1 MNRKFIASWLI
12 MFCAM
17 GLIAQNV
24 PAKYEMRA
32 GWMAS
37 VANISWPAK
46 KGLSNEELKAGYIQF
61 LDSLVAVR
69 ANAVIMQVRPTGDS
83 FYPSSQEP
91 WSIYL
96 TGKQGQAPT
105 PLWDPMEFLIREA
118 HKRGLEFHAWMNPY
132 RVAQHNDST
141 LIAENHAMREHPEW
155 FVQYG
160 KQWYFDPGVPSS
172 ADYTV
177 KMVEEYVSRYDIDG
191 IHFDDYFYPY
201 KVTDKDAEGKTYVVD
216 FPDSVSWEK
225 YGEPFF
231 KNKDDWRRNNVDQ
244 LIKRLSKTITTL
256 KPWVKFG
263 ISPFGVWR
271 NASSDPVR
279 GSDTQAGVQNYD
291 DLYADI
297 LLWTE
302 KGWIDYVTPQLYWK
316 IGKKI
321 VDYPILLDWWIKY
334 SYGRHLY
341 IGHSMGN
348 GAEEIQKQITML
360 REKGYENAQGSF
372 YWSANSLVRTPRPR
386 RNADGTVAPAP
397 TTNPMNEMLRK
408 ENAHIAIVPP
418 MPWKDMTAAPEVKD
432 VKVAGT
438 QTLCEVSWT
447 PVYSD
452 NLMYFLVY
460 KFPKGVA
467 VDTSNPQYLVGKVW
481 YDNQSVASYIDK
493 EGEKGEFTY
502 AITTLTRNNIE
513 SAPVSKTVKISKS
526 GIK

>member
-1 MNRKFIASWLI
+1 M
-12 MFCAM
+12 
-17 GLIAQNV
+17 
-24 PAKYEMRA
+24 
-32 GWMAS
+32 
-37 VANISWPAK
+37 
-46 KGLSNEELKAGYIQF
+46 
-61 LDSLVAVR
+61 AVR

-216 FPDSVSWEK
+216 FPDSVSWKK

-316 IGKKI
+316 IG
-321 VDYPILLDWWIKY
+321 
-334 SYGRHLY
+334 R
-341 IGHSMGN
+341 
-348 GAEEIQKQITML
+348 
-360 REKGYENAQGSF
+360 
-372 YWSANSLVRTPRPR
+372 
-386 RNADGTVAPAP
+386 
-397 TTNPMNEMLRK
+397 
-408 ENAHIAIVPP
+408 
-418 MPWKDMTAAPEVKD
+418 
-432 VKVAGT
+432 
-438 QTLCEVSWT
+438 
-447 PVYSD
+447 
-452 NLMYFLVY
+452 
-460 KFPKGVA
+460 
-467 VDTSNPQYLVGKVW
+467 
-481 YDNQSVASYIDK
+481 
-493 EGEKGEFTY
+493 
-502 AITTLTRNNIE
+502 
-513 SAPVSKTVKISKS
+513 
-526 GIK
+526 